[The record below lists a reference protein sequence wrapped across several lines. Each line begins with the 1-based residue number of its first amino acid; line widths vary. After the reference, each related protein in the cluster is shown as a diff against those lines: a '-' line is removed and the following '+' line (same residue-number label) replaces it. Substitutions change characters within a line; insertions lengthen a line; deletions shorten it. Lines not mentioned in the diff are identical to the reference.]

1 MSQDRER
8 TETESLWADVQRL
21 NAALLNQ
28 EALQAMVKEEE
39 FLCERLEGLVTM
51 LEGTRQDYRKG
62 EATLLHT
69 REAAL
74 VTLKEMTSKCVAEA
88 KEPIHTLNNTIMT
101 TTATNSGNVSGS
113 APLIGSSSGLG
124 EGMSLEE
131 LDSRVQE
138 LKNGIAHWMSERD
151 QAAKFRDSI
160 AQELEGLREELVA
173 ERNDQDLRR
182 RGIIARDTKTMDE
195 AEEAFLLDEEIAQYD
210 ALCLSLTKILS
221 IPKGANLG
229 QPIM

>member
-39 FLCERLEGLVTM
+39 FLCERLEGLVAL

-74 VTLKEMTSKCVAEA
+74 VTLKEMTTKCVTEA
-88 KEPIHTLNNTIMT
+88 KEPIHTLNNTLTLST
-101 TTATNSGNVSGS
+101 TGGNTSGS
-113 APLIGSSSGLG
+113 APLIGSSTGLG
-124 EGMSLEE
+124 DGMSLEE
-131 LDSRVQE
+131 SDSRVQE
-138 LKNGIAHWMSERD
+138 LKAGISHWMSERD
-151 QAAKFRDSI
+151 QAARFHDALS
-160 AQELEGLREELVA
+160 QELEGLREELVA

-195 AEEAFLLDEEIAQYD
+195 AEEAYLLDEEIAQYD

-221 IPKGANLG
+221 IPKGGNLF
-229 QPIM
+229 QSIA